1 MTGERFRSLS
11 RHDDRLEEL
20 VRRYYELGDKTYDM
34 YQALERDDLDVQ
46 DWEAL
51 QREYNSLTLRK
62 KLLGRDIFARALS
75 NYGDWNIASEY
86 CRRKG
91 IDW

>member
-34 YQALERDDLDVQ
+34 YQALCRDDVQ
-46 DWEAL
+46 DWQAL
-51 QREYNSLTLRK
+51 QSEYNALKLRK
-62 KLLGRDIFARALS
+62 QLLGRDIFARALS
-75 NYGDWNIASEY
+75 NYGDWNIAREY